1 MNSVSEN
8 LKPASIL
15 VLVTLVFL
23 ASTIQDALSKETAKF
38 VGNNES
44 AHHGLPLEWNGDQ
57 VICVLYPPDHP
68 HAEFNYGVTMIDSD
82 GTTLGVNE
90 NYNGT
95 GACIGGFEGY
105 SEGFEFM
112 MDAARA
118 AGDRL
123 AVGYEVGEGGPF
135 VHTIGGLNANQ
146 VIGDFNGAYWSLGH
160 NGEMSM
166 VGIGDLVLSEGDV
179 ILWSIGTW

>member
-1 MNSVSEN
+1 MSDK

-15 VLVTLVFL
+15 VLVTLVLL
-23 ASTIQDALSKETAKF
+23 ASTIQDALSKEAAKF
-38 VGNNES
+38 VGDNES
-44 AHHGLPLEWNGDQ
+44 THHGLPLEWNGDQ
-57 VICVLYPPDHP
+57 VICVLYPPDYP

-105 SEGFEFM
+105 SEGLEFM
-112 MDAARA
+112 MDATRA
-118 AGDRL
+118 ASDLL
-123 AVGYEVGEGGPF
+123 AVGYEVGEWGPF

-146 VIGDFNGAYWSLGH
+146 VTGDFSGAYWNLDH
-160 NGEMSM
+160 NGATSM

-179 ILWSIGTW
+179 ILWSISTW

>member
-15 VLVTLVFL
+15 VLVTLVLL

>member
-8 LKPASIL
+8 LKPTSIL

>member
-1 MNSVSEN
+1 MSNK

-15 VLVTLVFL
+15 ILVTLVLL

-38 VGNNES
+38 VGDNES

-57 VICVLYPPDHP
+57 VICILFPPDYP

-105 SEGFEFM
+105 GEGLEFM
-112 MDAARA
+112 MDATRA
-118 AGDRL
+118 VGGLRSRRMGAIRTYNRGPECQSGHWRFQWSVLESRSQWGDVHGGDR
-123 AVGYEVGEGGPF
+123 
-135 VHTIGGLNANQ
+135 
-146 VIGDFNGAYWSLGH
+146 
-160 NGEMSM
+160 
-166 VGIGDLVLSEGDV
+166 
-179 ILWSIGTW
+179 

>member
-1 MNSVSEN
+1 MSEN
-8 LKPASIL
+8 LKPTSIL

>member
-1 MNSVSEN
+1 LNSVSEN

>member
-8 LKPASIL
+8 LKPTSIL

-105 SEGFEFM
+105 GEGLEFM
-112 MDAARA
+112 MDATRA
-118 AGDRL
+118 VGGRL